1 MYPKTTISYLEKHRT
16 FFPHLGFITIV
27 GILVLSCAG
36 PSITPSRP
44 SRLQDPKQAQ
54 LYDHAQTFSGTPYR
68 LGGDDRSGMDCSG
81 LVVRLYRDVYNLYL
95 PHSTAE
101 LYQTGLAVSL
111 RSLEVGDLIFF
122 REERGAAPSH
132 VGVYLGNAA
141 FIHAS
146 STNGVIVSKLT
157 ETYYQKRF
165 AGARRIEK

>member
-1 MYPKTTISYLEKHRT
+1 MYRKTTISYPEKQRT
-16 FFPHLGFITIV
+16 IFPHVGFITAV
-27 GILVLSCAG
+27 GICIFSCAG
-36 PSITPSRP
+36 PLITPSRP
-44 SRLQDPKQAQ
+44 SRLKDPKQAQ

-81 LVVRLYRDVYNLYL
+81 LVVRLYRDVYDHYL
-95 PHSTAE
+95 PHSTAQ
-101 LYQTGLAVSL
+101 LYQRGSAISL

-122 REERGAAPSH
+122 RETRGAAPSH